1 MFHFSLELNMR
12 LTIGQDLSCYATIE
26 IPEDTPLTRETLG
39 EIVHRVVEEAE
50 WQGKEVEFETD
61 WSTTCAARVVCV
73 QDENQN
79 YLVED
84 MAIDPSP
91 FDAGQGLMNW
101 LRGYGTTFE
110 GVINTAAEAKL
121 IDEPVMELHR
131 GTLKLPGAESIEV
144 EFEVRKGATREEKD
158 LAFLKAVAQPRAIAT
173 VDYDI
178 VQEAHHGA

>member
-1 MFHFSLELNMR
+1 MLK
-12 LTIGQDLSCYATIE
+12 LTIGQDLSCYATID
-26 IPEDTPLTRETLG
+26 IPEDTPLTREALG
-39 EIVHRVVEEAE
+39 EIVHHIVEEAE
-50 WQGKEVEFETD
+50 WQGKEVRFNVD

-91 FDAGQGLMNW
+91 FDAGQGLMIW
-101 LRGYGTTFE
+101 LRWHSMTLE
-110 GVINTAAEAKL
+110 GVVNYAVAFRL

-131 GTLKLPGAESIEV
+131 GTLKIPGAEPVEV

-158 LAFLKAVAQPRAIAT
+158 LAFFKAIAQIAK
-173 VDYDI
+173 VDYDAA
-178 VQEAHHGA
+178 QEVDHGA